1 MGVLVL
7 KILAPFLAH
16 GLAASSARRDKSV
29 WEAVFMTK
37 TVVVPVVIAAALV
50 VEHHQQATAAKAV
63 QEAAAE
69 AQQTRLRLEAA
80 AAEGQ
85 QARQR
90 LEASAAEAQLARQR
104 IEAASQDVVDLM
116 RERYP
121 DLTEQ
126 EALDRVDEEL
136 RGLRARSDELQSE
149 LDGLRMYGDV
159 STLGLDGVPSMVGD
173 GLAWDSPLSQALEG
187 LGLMEVSLLERE
199 GQREIRCGQPALDK
213 LTAAMEI
220 EPAFPL
226 AIWLLARCMHGN
238 GDGDWVGHAERALEI
253 LAHTTQIAGHHPI
266 HDVAQ
271 QDLLELLGAR

>member
-7 KILAPFLAH
+7 KILAPFIAH
-16 GLAASSARRDKSV
+16 GLAASSARRGKSV
-29 WEAVFMTK
+29 VEAVFMTR

-50 VEHHQQATAAKAV
+50 MEHQQQATAAKAV
-63 QEAAAE
+63 QKAAAE
-69 AQQTRLRLEAA
+69 AQETRLRLEAA
-80 AAEGQ
+80 AAEGH

-90 LEASAAEAQLARQR
+90 LETSAAEAQLARQR
-104 IEAASQDVVDLM
+104 IEAASQNVVDLM

-121 DLTEQ
+121 GLTEQ

-136 RGLRARSDELQSE
+136 RGLRARSEELESE

-159 STLGLDGVPSMVGD
+159 STLGLDGIPSMIGD

-187 LGLMEVSLLERE
+187 IGLMEVSLLERE
-199 GQREIRCGQPALDK
+199 GQREVRCGQPALDK
-213 LTAAMEI
+213 LTAAIEI

-226 AIWLLARCMHGN
+226 AIWLLALCMHGN

-253 LAHTTQIAGHHPI
+253 LGHTTQIAGHHPA
-266 HDVAQ
+266 HDAAQ
-271 QDLLELLGAR
+271 RDLRKLLGAQ

>member
-1 MGVLVL
+1 MGVLLL

-16 GLAASSARRDKSV
+16 GFAASAGRHDKSV
-29 WEAVFMTK
+29 LEAVFVTK
-37 TVVVPVVIAAALV
+37 AIVVPVVVAAALV
-50 VEHHQQATAAKAV
+50 VEHHQQATAAMAV
-63 QEAAAE
+63 REAAME

-90 LEASAAEAQLARQR
+90 LEAAAAEAQLARQR
-104 IEAASQDVVDLM
+104 IEAASQGIVDLV

-126 EALDRVDEEL
+126 EALDRVGDEL
-136 RGLRARSDELQSE
+136 RGLRARTDELQSE

-159 STLGLDGVPSMVGD
+159 STLGPDGVPSMVGD
-173 GLAWDSPLSQALEG
+173 GLSWDSPLSQALAG
-187 LGLMEVSLLERE
+187 TVDVSLLERN
-199 GQREIRCGQPALDK
+199 GQREVRCGQSAIDK
-213 LTAAMEI
+213 LTAAIEI

-226 AIWLLARCMHGN
+226 AYWLLARCMHGH
-238 GDGDWVGHAERALEI
+238 GDGGWVGHAEHALEI
-253 LAHTTQIAGHHPI
+253 LTHTTQIAGHHPA

>member
-16 GLAASSARRDKSV
+16 GLAASSARRDKSI
-29 WEAVFMTK
+29 WEAVFVTK

-50 VEHHQQATAAKAV
+50 VEHHQQATAAKVV

-121 DLTEQ
+121 HLTEQ

-136 RGLRARSDELQSE
+136 RGLRARSEELESQ

-159 STLGLDGVPSMVGD
+159 ATLGPDGVPSMVGD

-187 LGLMEVSLLERE
+187 PIEVSLLGRD
-199 GQREIRCGQPALDK
+199 GQREVRCGQPALDK
-213 LTAAMEI
+213 LTAAIEI
-220 EPAFPL
+220 EPSFPL
-226 AIWLLARCMHGN
+226 AIWMLARCMHGN
-238 GDGDWVGHAERALEI
+238 GDGAWVGHAERALEI
-253 LAHTTQIAGHHPI
+253 LAHTTEIAGHHPA
-266 HDVAQ
+266 HEVAQ
-271 QDLLELLGAR
+271 QDLLKLLGAR